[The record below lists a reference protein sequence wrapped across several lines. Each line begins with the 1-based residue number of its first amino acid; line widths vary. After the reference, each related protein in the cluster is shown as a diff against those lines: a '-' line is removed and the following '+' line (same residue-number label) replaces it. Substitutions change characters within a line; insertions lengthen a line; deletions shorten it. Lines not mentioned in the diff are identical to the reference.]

1 MRYGLVLIA
10 VLALGACHRRTSEV
24 MPGAD
29 AEARRAA
36 SQKTNDD
43 LAAAGD
49 AAEGPAVAIG
59 PRASAPARARP
70 VELTPEAPAEEA
82 PKLPVAENV
91 SQDEAPPSGP
101 N

>member
-1 MRYGLVLIA
+1 
-10 VLALGACHRRTSEV
+10 

-36 SQKTNDD
+36 SQKTTDD

-49 AAEGPAVAIG
+49 AGDVSSGAVE
-59 PRASAPARARP
+59 PRASAPVRARP
-70 VELTPEAPAEEA
+70 VDLTPAAPVEEA

-91 SQDEAPPSGP
+91 SQDEVSAEP